1 MKKKFVKVEIAL
13 ICFCQAYKDPLCVNV
28 DNKIVDSCCYILFSK
43 KGEELTDKHLNPL
56 KVLQT
61 LEDVAGD
68 EALFVADGG
77 DFVGTAAYI
86 LR

>member
-1 MKKKFVKVEIAL
+1 MAD
-13 ICFCQAYKDPLCVNV
+13 QP
-28 DNKIVDSCCYILFSK
+28 
-43 KGEELTDKHLNPL
+43 TDAHINPM

-61 LEDVAGD
+61 LEDVLGD
-68 EALFVADGG
+68 DAILVADGG

>member
-1 MKKKFVKVEIAL
+1 MVSFQL
-13 ICFCQAYKDPLCVNV
+13 PYFPSSLC
-28 DNKIVDSCCYILFSK
+28 YSK
-43 KGEELTDKHLNPL
+43 KGSEETDKHLNPL

-68 EALFVADGG
+68 NTLMVADGG

-86 LR
+86 LRY

>member
-1 MKKKFVKVEIAL
+1 MV
-13 ICFCQAYKDPLCVNV
+13 Y
-28 DNKIVDSCCYILFSK
+28 SK